1 MEKNIDFLTRM
12 AHALAKQFGN
22 DCEIVIHDLTVN
34 PNESSIILIENGHV
48 SNRKVGDGPSSV
60 VLEVLAKDPA
70 EVEDHLCY
78 LTEADG
84 KILKSSTIFIRDDD
98 GKIIGLFGINYDI
111 SRIIMLKNELQ
122 DMISVDSS
130 KTEEYTHIPQDVNG
144 LLDDLIERAVKM
156 IGRPVVYMTR
166 EDKIAAIK
174 FLDTTGAF
182 LITKSGDKV
191 SNYFGIS
198 KFTMYS
204 YLDKTKDTE

>member
-22 DCEIVIHDLTVN
+22 DCEIVIHDLTMN

-78 LTEADG
+78 LTEVDG

>member
-34 PNESSIILIENGHV
+34 PNESSIIIIENGHV

-78 LTEADG
+78 LTEVDG

-122 DMISVDSS
+122 DMINVDSS